1 MREKKNI
8 YLIYL
13 IIFLQGFVFYG
24 PIATI
29 YRRARGL
36 SLYEIFILSSISLI
50 LMIVFEIPW
59 GWFADRYG
67 YKRTLILSNF
77 MFFLS
82 KIVFYF
88 ADSFLFF
95 LIETLLMAIS
105 ISGISGCD
113 IALIYSS
120 INKEDGEKIIGRYNA
135 AGTAGFFIASF
146 LSTIIIAKSIDYAAL
161 LTIIPYGLAAFLTLF
176 IKDVNDYSQEKL
188 TLKKSFKN
196 VLKKKWMLVFVIAI
210 AFVQEV
216 QHMITVFLNQPQYLK
231 SGINLK
237 YFGILMAI
245 MQTISMVSVKA
256 YKLTQ
261 KLGREKSLKTLFLII
276 GICSFILSYIN
287 SPILSVLLIA
297 TVTGSFAL
305 IHPIAVNIENQSIV
319 TNDRATILS
328 IYAMINNV
336 IAAFINI
343 IVGKATDVSV
353 EFAFKTSSIIV
364 FLGFITLIVF
374 FSNYNVISS
383 CNEDTNEK
391 LHF

>member
-8 YLIYL
+8 YLMYL

-67 YKRTLILSNF
+67 YKRTLIFSNF
-77 MFFLS
+77 MFFIS

-88 ADSFLFF
+88 ADSFLLF
-95 LIETLLMAIS
+95 LVETLLMAIS

-135 AGTAGFFIASF
+135 AGTSGFFIASF
-146 LSTIIIAKSIDYAAL
+146 LSTIVIAKSIDYAAL
-161 LTIIPYGLAAFLTLF
+161 LTILPYGLAAFLTLF
-176 IKDVNDYSQEKL
+176 IEDVNDYSQEKL

-196 VLKKKWMLVFVIAI
+196 VLNKKWMLVFVIAI

-276 GICSFILSYIN
+276 GICSFMLSYIN

-343 IVGKATDVSV
+343 IVGKATDVSI
-353 EFAFKTSSIIV
+353 EFAFKISSIIV

-383 CNEDTNEK
+383 SNEDANEK
-391 LHF
+391 V